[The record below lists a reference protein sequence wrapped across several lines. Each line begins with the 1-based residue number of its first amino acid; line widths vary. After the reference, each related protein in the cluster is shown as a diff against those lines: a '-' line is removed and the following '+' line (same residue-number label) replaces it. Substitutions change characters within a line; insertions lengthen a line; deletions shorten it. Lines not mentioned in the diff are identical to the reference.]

1 MLAAVLVGPAAP
13 AGAAPDDAAAD
24 DAKSAPGS
32 TTLSLV
38 EMGASTPLAFYGEQ
52 GSAEL
57 TFPVPRGLTP
67 IALNATV
74 ELPVNVR
81 AGMITATQ
89 DGRTIARVALPA
101 DDEAPITVPLSGVA
115 IADNAATV
123 TLRAYSI
130 PNPGT
135 CLDPTN
141 PLRLINGA
149 VAFTGEA
156 TPPRTVADFLPPV
169 LRKLT
174 IALPAEPTRA
184 EADAAVRLT
193 AAIIARYGRQPTD
206 VAVVPLG
213 TPSPP
218 TAPFERRIIIRQG
231 PDTGLALQGSDLRI
245 SGPEP
250 DLTNQARLLSSDIS
264 ALAISSKAVV
274 GPLKTSPQLPGNITT
289 LSALGQPTVSAV
301 ALSPQVAVG
310 LDQTRMGRPARSIRV
325 HLEGSYTPLP
335 ESMSGRLTAI
345 VGPETID
352 TWGVDDRGVIDRW
365 IDVPDTLLQRYTT
378 LGITLNMAGNTGR
391 CGEFQPLTLTVN
403 GDSVVESLPAVPPV
417 PSGLQSIPQALMPRT
432 LIGIGPDAY
441 PDTVRAVGIAAALQR
456 LSALP
461 IDTEVTSAD
470 EALRANGPAVIV
482 AADGWDHP
490 ETPLP
495 VDAEG
500 GTITLN
506 GVLADG
512 QSTTLTLD
520 PRLGYGSLQAFF
532 DGRRSLLVATSNA
545 APAQLDALL
554 RWIEADP
561 RRFSKLDGVAVVAAP
576 GEEPV
581 VVRPQP
587 GVAASVQGSHRASK
601 TLLAISAFSA
611 TVVAVAAVIALRGR
625 RARPD
630 G

>member
-1 MLAAVLVGPAAP
+1 MLAVALVGPAAS
-13 AGAAPDDAAAD
+13 AGAAPDDVD
-24 DAKSAPGS
+24 PVPGS

-38 EMGASTPLAFYGEQ
+38 DMGASTPLAFYGEQ
-52 GSAEL
+52 GTAEL

-67 IALNATV
+67 VALNAIV

-101 DDEAPITVPLSGVA
+101 DDEAPITVPLAGVS
-115 IADNAATV
+115 IVDNAATV
-123 TLRAYSI
+123 TLRAYSV

-149 VAFTGEA
+149 VDFAGEA
-156 TPPRTVADFLPPV
+156 APPRTVADFLPTV
-169 LRKLT
+169 LKKLT
-174 IALPAEPTRA
+174 IAIPSDPTRA
-184 EADAAVRLT
+184 ESDAAVRLA
-193 AAIIARYGRQPTD
+193 AAIVARYGRQPTA
-206 VAVVPLG
+206 VAVVRLG

-218 TAPFERRIIIRQG
+218 TAPFERRITIQQG
-231 PDTGLALQGSDLRI
+231 PDTGLALQGPDLRI

-250 DLTNQARLLSSDIS
+250 DLINQARLLSSDIS
-264 ALAISSKAVV
+264 ELAISSKAVV
-274 GPLKTSPQLPGNITT
+274 GPLKTSPQLPGNVTT

-310 LDQTRMGRPARSIRV
+310 LDQTRIGRPARGIRV
-325 HLEGSYTPLP
+325 HLVGSYTPLP
-335 ESMSGRLTAI
+335 QSMSGRLTAI

-352 TWGVDDRGVIDRW
+352 TWSVDDRGVIDRW

-417 PSGLQSIPQALMPRT
+417 PGGLQSIPQALMPRT

-441 PDTVRAVGIAAALQR
+441 ADTVRAVGVAVALQR

-461 IDTEVTSAD
+461 IDTAVTSAD

-506 GVLADG
+506 GVLPDG
-512 QSTTLTLD
+512 KPTTLTLD
-520 PRLGYGSLQAFF
+520 PQLGYGSLQAFF

-545 APAQLDALL
+545 APGQLDALL
-554 RWIEADP
+554 RWVDADP

-576 GEEPV
+576 REEPV

-587 GVAASVQGSHRASK
+587 GVAASAESSGRASK
-601 TLLAISAFSA
+601 ALLALGALSTA
-611 TVVAVAAVIALRGR
+611 VVAVAAVIALRGR